1 MMKILV
7 ADRDGGRAVALAA
20 QLRHQD
26 DDFVIITVQ
35 EDESLI
41 DSVTRARPDVVIV
54 DMARPDRDGLDSIR
68 TLNARQKLPVVMF
81 VDDDDPAF
89 MEEAIAAGVISY
101 HVNDVALPAI
111 KPVLR
116 TALAFFKHSQQINSR
131 LAQAEQQIAT
141 RQMVETAK
149 RILMTQDRMSEP
161 AAHRFLQRRAMDK
174 QKRLHEIAEIFLR
187 ERGVI
192 GK

>member
-68 TLNARQKLPVVMF
+68 ALNARQKLPVVMF